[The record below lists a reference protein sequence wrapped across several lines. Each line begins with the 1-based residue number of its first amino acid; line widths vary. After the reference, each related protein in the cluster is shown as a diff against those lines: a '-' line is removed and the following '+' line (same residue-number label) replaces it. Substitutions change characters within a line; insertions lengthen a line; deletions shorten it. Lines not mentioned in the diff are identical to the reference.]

1 MAERKKGK
9 RRGFTLVE
17 LLVVIAIIGVLVAL
31 LLPAVQA
38 AREASR
44 RMSCGSNIK
53 GLITA
58 IHTYHNSFKSTP
70 INYGGNA
77 QYNNTGTG
85 KGWMIGI
92 LPFVEQQSLWDQIDW
107 TKPVG
112 SNDTAA
118 NTNVNTTVA
127 TTAIPAF
134 LCPSDGANDRGRMN
148 TRANMPGAA
157 IYGVNNYKAV
167 LGSNWANGNNI
178 VSTPFGPWPN
188 TNNGLDRGNGIICR
202 NSDNQMGNYHGLEAV
217 TDGTSNTFAIGEA
230 VPRWTTHTWW
240 WWFNGGTATC
250 AIPPNYKTPQ
260 ILAGT
265 QTLEGQWGDWPNNYS
280 FFSRHPAGLQFALL
294 DGSVKW
300 INNSVNI
307 VTYRAMASIQGGE
320 TLRVD

>member
-1 MAERKKGK
+1 MAERKKDK

-58 IHTYHNSFKSTP
+58 IHTYHNSSKTTP

-107 TKPVG
+107 TKAIG
-112 SNDTAA
+112 DNATAA
-118 NTNVNTTVA
+118 NINVNTNVA
-127 TTAIPAF
+127 ATAIPVF
-134 LCPSDGANDRGRMN
+134 LCPSDGANDKGKMSS
-148 TRANMPGAA
+148 RANVGGT
-157 IYGVNNYKAV
+157 YGVNNYKAV
-167 LGSNWANGNNI
+167 AGGNWQWGNNQLKTI
-178 VSTPFGPWPN
+178 FGPWPN
-188 TNNGLDRGNGIICR
+188 SGDGLDRGNGFICR
-202 NSDNQMGNYHGLEAV
+202 NSDNQAGNFHGLEAV
-217 TDGTSNTFAIGEA
+217 TDGTSNTLAVGEA

-240 WWFNGGTATC
+240 WWFNGGTATAC
-250 AIPPNYKTPQ
+250 IPPNYKTPA

-265 QTLEGQWGDWPNNYS
+265 QTLEGNWGDWNNNYS
-280 FFSRHPAGLQFALL
+280 FFSRHPQGLQFALV

-300 INNSVNI
+300 ISNSVDIN
-307 VTYRAMASIQGGE
+307 VYRAMASIQGGE
-320 TLRVD
+320 TMRVD

>member
-1 MAERKKGK
+1 MVERKEK
-9 RRGFTLVE
+9 RGGFTLVE

-44 RMSCGSNIK
+44 RANCSSNIK

-58 IHTYHNSFKSTP
+58 LHTYHNSFKSTP
-70 INYGGNA
+70 INYGGNN

-85 KGWMIGI
+85 KGWMIGL
-92 LPFVEQQSLWDQIDW
+92 LPFIEQQSLWDRIDW
-107 TKPVG
+107 TKAIG
-112 SNDTAA
+112 DNNSAA
-118 NTNVNTTVA
+118 NTNVNTEVAATV
-127 TTAIPAF
+127 IPPY
-134 LCPSDGANDRGRMN
+134 LCPSDGANDRGKMN
-148 TRANMPGAA
+148 NRANVAGF
-157 IYGVNNYKAV
+157 YGVNNYKACA
-167 LGSNWANGNNI
+167 GSNWANGNNI
-178 VSTPFGPWPN
+178 VTTPFGPWPN
-188 TNNGLDRGNGIICR
+188 SNNGLDRGNGLICR
-202 NSDNQMGNYHGLEAV
+202 NGDNQAGNYHGLESV

-240 WWFNGGTATC
+240 FWFNGGTATC

-280 FFSRHPAGLQFALL
+280 FFSRHPRGVQFALC

-300 INNSVNI
+300 IDNSVDI
-307 VTYRAMASIQGGE
+307 IIYRAMASIQGGE
-320 TLRVD
+320 TMRVN